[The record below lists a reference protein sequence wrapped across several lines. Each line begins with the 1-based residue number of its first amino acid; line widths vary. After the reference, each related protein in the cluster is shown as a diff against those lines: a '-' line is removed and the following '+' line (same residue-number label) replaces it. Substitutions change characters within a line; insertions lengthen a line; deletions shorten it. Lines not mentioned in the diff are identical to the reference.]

1 MAKSHLTPQ
10 LKAIKKK
17 LEEEQQRL
25 EAELHEIIER
35 NANLSDSEKMA
46 EISSYD
52 DHPADLASETFERE
66 KDLAMENN
74 IIILLDKVSAALDK
88 IRDNTYGI
96 CDNCEVEISESRL
109 EALPWATYCRD
120 CQDLFEGRR
129 R

>member
-1 MAKSHLTPQ
+1 MVKSNLSPQ

-17 LEEEQQRL
+17 LEEEQLRL

-35 NANLSDSEKMA
+35 NANLSESEKMA

-52 DHPADLASETFERE
+52 DHPADLALETFERE

-74 IIILLDKVSAALDK
+74 IVNLLDKVTAALDK

-96 CDNCEVEISESRL
+96 CDNCEAPISESRL
-109 EALPWATYCRD
+109 EALPWATYCRE